1 MSDLPAISVLIAS
14 HGRPALLV
22 RALRFIAQSDHPAL
36 EVVVAADAAGLG
48 ALAAAGFAGRIKT
61 REVAVA
67 NIAVA
72 RNAALGAAAA
82 GIVAFID
89 DDAVPEPGWARA
101 LALAF
106 ADPRRVA
113 AGGRVRRRGGWE
125 DEAPPVAVDARG
137 ADHPLGRWADVAAGT
152 LPAPAP
158 GMVAKLQ
165 GTNCA
170 FRTEALRAAGG
181 FDPAFAYFLDDADIC
196 RRLAPRGAIAFVPG
210 AEVQHERAAGPH
222 RGPDRAPR
230 DLYEVG
236 ASFAVFLRRHAP
248 PADHAAEHAA
258 ARAAF
263 VAEQRRRLLR
273 HMIAGRLGPEEV
285 AHLMR
290 RLGQGLAAGAAR
302 ALAPLGPLTD
312 AAPPFLPLGDTGP
325 RPGRILRAPLLG
337 GAATRD
343 AALQAREAGQI
354 VTVVG
359 RRAGLGGVRIG
370 CDASGIWHH
379 RLAFRAGRAALAA
392 EAARIAALRP
402 PDPTAADPLDPG

>member
-1 MSDLPAISVLIAS
+1 VTDLPAASVLIAS
-14 HGRPALLV
+14 HGRPGHLV

-67 NIAVA
+67 NISVA
-72 RNAALGAAAA
+72 RNAALALAGAR
-82 GIVAFID
+82 IVAFID

-101 LALAF
+101 LAAAL

-125 DEAPPVAVDARG
+125 AEAPPVAVNALG

-152 LPAPAP
+152 LAAPAP
-158 GMVAKLQ
+158 GLVAKLQ
-165 GTNCA
+165 GINCA
-170 FRTEALRAAGG
+170 FRADALRAAGG

-196 RRLAPRGAIAFVPG
+196 RRLAARGTIAFVPG
-210 AEVQHERAAGPH
+210 AEVQHDRAAGLH
-222 RGPDRAPR
+222 RGPDRAPS
-230 DLYEVG
+230 DLFEVG
-236 ASFAVFLRRHAP
+236 ASLAVFLRRHSPA
-248 PADHAAEHAA
+248 ADHPA

-263 VAEQRRRLLR
+263 AAEQRRRLLR
-273 HMIAGRLGPEEV
+273 HMLVGRLGPEEV
-285 AHLMR
+285 ARLMR
-290 RLGQGLAAGAAR
+290 RLGQGIAEGMGR
-302 ALAPLGPLTD
+302 ALGPLAPLPD

-337 GAATRD
+337 GAATRAE
-343 AALQAREAGQI
+343 AARARAAGQI
-354 VTVVG
+354 VTVMG
-359 RRAGLGGVRIG
+359 RRAGLGGARIG
-370 CDASGIWHH
+370 CDAAGIWHH
-379 RLAFRAGRAALAA
+379 RLALGAGGAAFAA

-402 PDPTAADPLDPG
+402 AGPPDRPGPPDQP